1 MSGRVAGPI
10 EPMDIL
16 IGLIV
21 AVLTAAPAATI
32 DSGQAPSQS
41 EAHDAVALGRTRD
54 PAQYDAFHAG
64 YVLSPSGEVER
75 VEVITEFRR
84 AVLIVRQHAE
94 MGEYSF
100 NENNLARALVPYRGL
115 VTFTAQLRLHPLH
128 NYATPPGYEMYVQT
142 GPTTKPIAPSSFKRE
157 PVYPPGRPDTP
168 PAMSGF
174 VLILTVPRADIS
186 GAADPALVIVNEA
199 SDVVWRARLD
209 LSRFR

>member
-1 MSGRVAGPI
+1 M
-10 EPMDIL
+10 
-16 IGLIV
+16 
-21 AVLTAAPAATI
+21 
-32 DSGQAPSQS
+32 
-41 EAHDAVALGRTRD
+41 ALGRTRD

-199 SDVVWRARLD
+199 SDVVWRARLESVPFP
-209 LSRFR
+209 LTGPWGQISIF